1 MKVLLE
7 VIGGWEIMRT
17 TFSCRVPLCVSILMA
32 AWPVAGQEKV
42 EGGGEGKAAAGVEA
56 AGAVGDG
63 GGAAGGDAAAKEEA
77 EAAEQ
82 YRKLVE
88 GLKYES
94 GDVTISDGLAVLHLP
109 KDWQFLGAKDAKTVI
124 VDLWGNPPRA
134 GERALGMVIPA
145 GQDIASEQHWAVV
158 VSWDADGYVSD
169 ADADEIKYDDLL
181 KQLKENS
188 VAASKKREEMGYG
201 KLLLTGWALPPRY
214 DKEAKVLHWAKALDS
229 GDPVQMLNYDVRV
242 LGRSG
247 VLSMNAVATMDEV
260 KQIEA
265 AAPELVKLVAF
276 NPGHRYADYVEGKD
290 KKSDYTMAGLV
301 VGGAV
306 AAKVL
311 AKGGLM
317 VMLAKFGKLLII
329 PVVVLVAWV
338 KRKLSRQG

>member
-1 MKVLLE
+1 M
-7 VIGGWEIMRT
+7 IGEWEIMRT
-17 TFSCRVPLCVSILMA
+17 PFSCRVPLCVSLLMA
-32 AWPVAGQEKV
+32 AWPVVGQEKV
-42 EGGGEGKAAAGVEA
+42 EGGGEGKAGVEA
-56 AGAVGDG
+56 AGAPGEG
-63 GGAAGGDAAAKEEA
+63 GAAAGGDAAA
-77 EAAEQ
+77 EAAAAAEYQ
-82 YRKLVE
+82 KLVE
-88 GLKYES
+88 GLKYET

-109 KDWQFLGAKDAKTVI
+109 KDWRFLGAKDAKTVI
-124 VDLWGNPPRA
+124 VDLWGNPPVA
-134 GERALGMVIPA
+134 GDRALGLVIPA
-145 GQDIASEQHWAVV
+145 GQEIASAEHWAVV

-188 VAASKKREEMGYG
+188 VAASKRREEMGYG

-214 DKEAKVLHWAKALDS
+214 DKEAKVLHWAKSLDS

-260 KQIEA
+260 KEIEA
-265 AAPELVKLVAF
+265 AAPELVKLVSF

-290 KKSDYTMAGLV
+290 RKSDYTMAGLV

-329 PVVVLVAWV
+329 PVVIVVAWV